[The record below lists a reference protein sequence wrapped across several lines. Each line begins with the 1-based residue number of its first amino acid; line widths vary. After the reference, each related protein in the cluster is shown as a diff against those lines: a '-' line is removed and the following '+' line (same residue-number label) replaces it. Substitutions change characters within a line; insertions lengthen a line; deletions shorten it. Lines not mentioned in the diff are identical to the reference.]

1 MQSFVTTSCVGGR
14 DGHIFQDVYIRSD
27 DGEFVVSIVQ
37 LRPYSALE
45 Y

>member
-27 DGEFVVSIVQ
+27 DGELVVSIVQ
-37 LRPYSALE
+37 LWPYSALE